1 MAAAMVLDGEE
12 WLQRAPMAMTSEVR
26 PSRKQKRMDSDSQ
39 PNTRR
44 KASSSDDL
52 FEDFSDSSGSS
63 AGARTIACSP
73 AASRTCSPRHSSA
86 DDAWS
91 EERGS
96 AAERCS
102 STNFFAD
109 ELMAV
114 LTAWRCGEDPRV
126 TVSAFCSSVQWL
138 SSWDLGRAAPCA
150 DEFFQRAYSFVHTE
164 AALYLVEVVSAEQQF
179 SGAQPMCVEPAAE
192 FAMDTSDPLRRFP
205 DKMEDGGPLCSGL
218 PTLTLVRKFER
229 ANMQQILLPY
239 TTVPLD
245 AEGEE
250 LAQRSADLVLIAH
263 GGEHYWL
270 RFLSNQARGAAVE
283 ALFDWFAARSSGGS
297 SADTRELVVD
307 QIADRDVRGAI
318 SALQQQQQ
326 QQQPSGAAQRRQS
339 GRRAPP
345 PRAPRRRHH
354 RHRRASGPS
363 GCAVM

>member
-1 MAAAMVLDGEE
+1 MAAAMGLDGEE

-44 KASSSDDL
+44 KAPRSDDL

-102 STNFFAD
+102 TNFIAD

-114 LTAWRCGEDPRV
+114 LTAWRCGEDACV
-126 TVSAFCSSVQWL
+126 TGSAFCSSVQWL

-164 AALYLVEVVSAEQQF
+164 AALFLVEVVSAEQRV
-179 SGAQPMCVEPAAE
+179 SEAQPMCVEPAAE
-192 FAMDTSDPLRRFP
+192 LGTEPSDPLHRFP
-205 DKMEDGGPLCSGL
+205 DKMEDGGALCSGL
-218 PTLTLVRKFER
+218 PTFTLVRKFER
-229 ANMQQILLPY
+229 ANIHQILLPY

-245 AEGEE
+245 ADGEE
-250 LAQRSADLVLIAH
+250 FAQRSADLVLIAH

-283 ALFDWFAARSSGGS
+283 ALFDWFAARSGGGS
-297 SADTRELVVD
+297 ADARELVVD
-307 QIADRDVRGAI
+307 QIADRDVRAAI
-318 SALQQQQQ
+318 SALQQQ

-339 GRRAPP
+339 GRRAAAAPP